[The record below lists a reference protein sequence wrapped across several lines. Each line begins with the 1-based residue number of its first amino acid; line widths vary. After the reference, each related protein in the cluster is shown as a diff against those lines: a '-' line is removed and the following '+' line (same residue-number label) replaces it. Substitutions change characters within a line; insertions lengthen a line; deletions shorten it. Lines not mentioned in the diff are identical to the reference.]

1 MTAFDMDKLLDQ
13 TNDDEIKCM
22 LLNVNVYKDMHNY
35 LKCNNNTA
43 EDFKD
48 MQNQGI
54 ILDITPGTFNGS
66 IATFTYV
73 SELTLSNI
81 YTALFEEAH
90 GDTFQDLVDIYEEP
104 NASEA
109 RQARLLT
116 EAFNVFIIGNH
127 LYINY
132 DY

>member
-1 MTAFDMDKLLDQ
+1 MPALDINRLINK

-22 LLNVNVYKDMHNY
+22 LYNIDVYKDMKEYTHY
-35 LKCNNNTA
+35 TNNTR
-43 EDFKD
+43 EDFKE

-54 ILDITPGTFNGS
+54 LLDITLGTFNGS
-66 IATFTYV
+66 IDTFAYV

-81 YTALFEEAH
+81 YTALLEEVR

-104 NASEA
+104 NAREA

-116 EAFNVFIIGNH
+116 EAFNVFIIGKH
-127 LYINY
+127 LYIDY
-132 DY
+132 D

>member
-1 MTAFDMDKLLDQ
+1 MPALDINKLINK

-22 LLNVNVYKDMHNY
+22 LYNIDVYKDMKEYTHY
-35 LKCNNNTA
+35 TNNTR
-43 EDFKD
+43 EDFKE

-54 ILDITPGTFNGS
+54 LLDITPGTFNGS
-66 IATFTYV
+66 IDTFAYV

-81 YTALFEEAH
+81 YTALLEEVR

-104 NASEA
+104 NAREA

-116 EAFNVFIIGNH
+116 EAFNVFIIGKH
-127 LYINY
+127 LYIDY
-132 DY
+132 D